1 MEIASTVGNGGACF
15 LGCPGRLLQSQTLLG
30 MEVCGSN
37 PHASHNPVT
46 KASAP
51 EEIALFGG
59 AKSGLQAIVPPEV
72 AAPGKEHVWRQR
84 HHHMF
89 WDCDVVKA
97 GHLGPICPHVAKK
110 VAPGPQSSNKMQ

>member
-1 MEIASTVGNGGACF
+1 MEAPVFWAARADFCKARPCWAWKDVEAT
-15 LGCPGRLLQSQTLLG
+15 
-30 MEVCGSN
+30 